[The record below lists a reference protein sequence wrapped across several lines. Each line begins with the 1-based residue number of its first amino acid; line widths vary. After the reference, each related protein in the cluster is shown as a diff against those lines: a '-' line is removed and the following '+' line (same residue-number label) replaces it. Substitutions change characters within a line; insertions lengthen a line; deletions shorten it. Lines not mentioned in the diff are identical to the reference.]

1 MKSTWAL
8 FLFCFCY
15 FAFGMPVMI
24 CTISHNKGVEVPPIL
39 YFVSYCLY
47 WSQYSLNF
55 FIYAARN
62 VQYRKAYKAF
72 LLKVRLIVNKY
83 ESKFH
88 SNLFI
93 RQIMKIVRSP
103 SNMVSIEM
111 NTVYIIQN
119 HQSSIK
125 NYVSQAMDNLKNS
138 SRRRMK
144 TF

>member
-1 MKSTWAL
+1 MSVLEPIQFELFHLRCKKCSIQKSLQGIFTQGKVDTEQASIERGFHFAL
-8 FLFCFCY
+8 F
-15 FAFGMPVMI
+15 V
-24 CTISHNKGVEVPPIL
+24 
-39 YFVSYCLY
+39 
-47 WSQYSLNF
+47 
-55 FIYAARN
+55 
-62 VQYRKAYKAF
+62 
-72 LLKVRLIVNKY
+72 
-83 ESKFH
+83 
-88 SNLFI
+88 